1 MANTL
6 VPFTWKDDNK
16 DRRFGEGVS
25 RPAPTAR
32 TKEYRLIIKEP
43 GACKLT
49 WTAKAESLKHAIKYA
64 EARWPGASIQ
74 PAEASNV

>member
-6 VPFTWKDDNK
+6 IPLGWKDDNK
-16 DRRFGEGVS
+16 DRRYGAGVS
-25 RPAPTAR
+25 RPASLDGTR
-32 TKEYRLIIKEP
+32 DYRLVIKEQ
-43 GACKLT
+43 GASKLI

-74 PAEASNV
+74 PAETRNA